1 MLWDI
6 LYRGH
11 LLIINKK
18 IVRKCQNRIN
28 ENDPNKQQRHDKTS
42 NSIKNES
49 DSYFV
54 FKSIGFDHQNASHLM
69 HDVISTFLL
78 FYDFLEND
86 TSKKY
91 KNIFFVSFRAKSRNG
106 FRFIAALVF

>member
-42 NSIKNES
+42 KSIKNES

-91 KNIFFVSFRAKSRNG
+91 KTFFLWPLELN
-106 FRFIAALVF
+106 LEMVFDL